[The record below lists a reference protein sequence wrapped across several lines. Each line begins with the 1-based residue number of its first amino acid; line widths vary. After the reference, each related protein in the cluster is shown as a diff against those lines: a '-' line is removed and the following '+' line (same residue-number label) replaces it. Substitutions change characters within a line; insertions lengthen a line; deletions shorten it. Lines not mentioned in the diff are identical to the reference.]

1 MRPKTKRDHK
11 KDRVYSA
18 GFKENAIQLALRS
31 PSIEVAAKELGI
43 PKQTLYTWIINF
55 KKGKLPKRK
64 AEVDQPKMESLQSN
78 VVSLMEENR
87 QLNKTV
93 AILLE
98 EKAILKKAAAYFAK
112 ELK

>member
-1 MRPKTKRDHK
+1 MRPKSKRDHK

-18 GFKENAIQLALRS
+18 DFKENATQLALRS
-31 PSIEVAAKELGI
+31 PSIEVAARELGI
-43 PKQTLYTWIINF
+43 PKQTLYSWIIKF
-55 KKGKLPKRK
+55 KKGQLPKCKPELDR
-64 AEVDQPKMESLQSN
+64 PKMESLQSN

-87 QLNKTV
+87 RLNKTV
-93 AILLE
+93 AVLLE